1 MSGVC
6 DACKKHTGERFKIS
20 PLVMDHCFL
29 HRKAGGKPH
38 LKKFKPAGFGH
49 FSPVKSVREI
59 YSKELAKSLT
69 FNSKPKRF
77 ISESIACTF
86 LPQKH
91 ENTNFE

>member
-1 MSGVC
+1 MGYC
-6 DACKKHTGERFKIS
+6 RS
-20 PLVMDHCFL
+20 PLEGSTHVRFSRGGGVS